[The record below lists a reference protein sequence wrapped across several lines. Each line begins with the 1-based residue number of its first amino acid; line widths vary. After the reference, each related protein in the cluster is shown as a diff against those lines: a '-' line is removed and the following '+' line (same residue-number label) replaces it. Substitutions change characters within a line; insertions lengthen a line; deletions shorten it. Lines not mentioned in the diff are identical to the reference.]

1 MDILM
6 KRHFVILFTL
16 LLSFNLH
23 AITISNVEIAKI
35 VSHSDQSTKLI
46 LNGAGVRTKFFFDIY
61 IGSLYLEKK
70 ANTTKDVVNLH
81 GEKRI
86 SMHFLYKEIG
96 KEKLISGWMEG
107 FEKNLSATELKK
119 FETQIK
125 QFNALFTT
133 VKKNDVINLNFIPT
147 TGTSIVINNKN
158 KGIIEGDDFFSAI
171 LKIWLGDAPADD
183 DLKKALLGLN

>member
-1 MDILM
+1 M

-70 ANTTKDVVNLH
+70 VNTTKDVVNLH

-171 LKIWLGDAPADD
+171 LKIWLGDAPVDD
-183 DLKKALLGLN
+183 DLKKAMLGLN